1 MVVLNTQNMSNQSA
15 AKKLSIQTS
24 HSSLLSLFV
33 APRQILRGE
42 QALAESGEAIARLGK
57 RPLIVGGDRT
67 LASFTP
73 QLQAI
78 LLPQQLNWAPASY
91 SPDCSEVSLASLRA
105 AATKHQAD
113 VIIGIG
119 GGKALD
125 TAKLLAHQCQL
136 PIVTIPTSAAT
147 CAAWTALSNIYSEQG
162 AFEYDVALDK
172 CPDLLLLDYSLI
184 QTAPQR
190 TLVAGIGDALA
201 KWYEASVSSGSSPAT
216 LIIAAVQ
223 QARVLRDILFQKSA
237 AALQEPGGEEWREVV
252 DATVLL
258 AGVIGGLGGAQ
269 CRTVA
274 AHAVHN
280 GLTHIP
286 AAHNALHGE
295 KVAYGILVQLRL
307 EEMIQGNQL
316 AASARQQLLKFY
328 SEIGLPQTLDDLGL
342 GHITL
347 AELRQAAEIAC
358 GKASDIHRLP
368 FTVVPEQLMAA
379 MVSTTSLVD
388 GNRSPINL
396 ASEN

>member
-1 MVVLNTQNMSNQSA
+1 MNQA
-15 AKKLSIQTS
+15 PT
-24 HSSLLSLFV
+24 SLLSLTV
-33 APRQILRGE
+33 APAQVLRGF
-42 QALAESGEAIARLGK
+42 QALELSKEAIARLGQ
-57 RPLIVGGDRT
+57 RPLVVGGERT
-67 LASFTP
+67 LATQAS
-73 QLQAI
+73 QLQ
-78 LLPQQLNWAPASY
+78 PVPEQQQLSYSLASY
-91 SPDCSEVSLASLRA
+91 SPDCSEASLASLRQSA
-105 AATKHQAD
+105 ASHQAD

-125 TAKLLAHQCQL
+125 TAKLLAHQCKL

-147 CAAWTALSNIYSEQG
+147 CAAWTGLSNIYSDQG
-162 AFEYDVALDK
+162 AFLYDVSLDH
-172 CPDLLLLDYSLI
+172 CPDLLILDYSLI

-201 KWYEASVSSGSSPAT
+201 KWYEASVSSGSSPFT

-237 AALQEPGGEEWREVV
+237 DALKEPGSEAWREVV

-280 GLTHIP
+280 GLTHVA
-286 AAHNALHGE
+286 AAHDALHGE

-307 EEMIQGNQL
+307 EEMLQGNQL

-328 SEIGLPQTLDDLGL
+328 TEIGLPKTLDDLNL
-342 GHITL
+342 GNITL

-358 GKASDIHRLP
+358 NPNSDIHRLP
-368 FTVVPEQLMAA
+368 FKVVPEQLMAA
-379 MVSTTSLVD
+379 MVSTTTPVEGS
-388 GNRSPINL
+388 RSPVNL
-396 ASEN
+396 ATISPNEAKG